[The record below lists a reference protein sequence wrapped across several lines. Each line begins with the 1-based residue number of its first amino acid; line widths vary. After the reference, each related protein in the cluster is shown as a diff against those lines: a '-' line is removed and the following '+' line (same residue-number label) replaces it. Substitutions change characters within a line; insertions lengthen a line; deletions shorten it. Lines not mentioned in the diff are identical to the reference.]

1 MNLKQMLSTLE
12 AVLFA
17 VGEPIERDR
26 IAQALEWDALILDQL
41 LDTLQAK
48 YDENDAGVCLLRLDD
63 RVQLCARKEYAD
75 SIRKVLEVK
84 RNAPLSQA
92 AFEVLAIIA
101 YNQPVTKSF
110 IEQIR
115 GVDCSAV
122 LSSLVSKGYIVL
134 LIKIFY
140 RVIGLDVIVRMRVN
154 NVLFVFGLAGIIIGS
169 LKAIREKDIRRM
181 VSFSSV
187 AQIGYIFMG
196 IGMGTEAGMVAAV
209 GSTLAP
215 ILRLVVSTLSL
226 KLAAAVLE
234 PVADAGVAWIIA
246 SYGALH
252 KLLLAICVSGTLLAV
267 LLLGACLSLTGG

>member
-26 IAQALEWDALILDQL
+26 IAQALEWDTLILDQL

-48 YDENDAGVCLLRLDD
+48 YDENDAGVCLLRLED

-75 SIRKVLEVK
+75 AIRKVLEVK

-122 LSSLVSKGYIVL
+122 LSSLLQKS
-134 LIKIFY
+134 LIEERGRLDLPGRPLIYGTTPDFL
-140 RVIGLDVIVRMRVN
+140 RVFCISSLDE
-154 NVLFVFGLAGIIIGS
+154 LPS
-169 LKAIREKDIRRM
+169 LPEHPQTAEEK
-181 VSFSSV
+181 
-187 AQIGYIFMG
+187 
-196 IGMGTEAGMVAAV
+196 TEEKEKNEAENPTDLPQTVD
-209 GSTLAP
+209 
-215 ILRLVVSTLSL
+215 
-226 KLAAAVLE
+226 E
-234 PVADAGVAWIIA
+234 N
-246 SYGALH
+246 
-252 KLLLAICVSGTLLAV
+252 
-267 LLLGACLSLTGG
+267 